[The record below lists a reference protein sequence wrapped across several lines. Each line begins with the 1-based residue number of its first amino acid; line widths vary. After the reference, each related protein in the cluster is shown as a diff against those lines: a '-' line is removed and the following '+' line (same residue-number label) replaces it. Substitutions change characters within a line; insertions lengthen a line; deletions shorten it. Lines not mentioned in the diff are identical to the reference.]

1 MTKWNKAARWPR
13 NSAGR
18 GPARPGKSGT
28 CAPRKFLTKAR
39 KVEPGAPARIA
50 AKEKAERLES
60 AMVSQAVQANL
71 ELSGGR
77 KSGTGVTL

>member
-1 MTKWNKAARWPR
+1 MEQSRPMAEKFGWAR
-13 NSAGR
+13 AG
-18 GPARPGKSGT
+18 ASGKIRH